1 MQMESNVYHGIHSGY
16 SMLLGCGRH
25 VSTEVALLPMDELN
39 DDEQKREIQLMH
51 RRTSGTMLSVKVGRA
66 CMRASLAEWQWL

>member
-1 MQMESNVYHGIHSGY
+1 
-16 SMLLGCGRH
+16 
-25 VSTEVALLPMDELN
+25 MDELN

-66 CMRASLAEWQWL
+66 CMCMRASLAEWQWL